1 MTVIFSI
8 QRLQQFVFSSFVQ
21 VILSQLII
29 IEYLKTDVDLVEMAD
44 IKQTTIDLGLLE
56 EDDEFEEFPKDEV
69 ESEDQ
74 DQSDIK
80 IWEDK
85 WDDDDTAQVKVKHFG
100 YKLIIQC
107 KPRLVIKHS

>member
-1 MTVIFSI
+1 M
-8 QRLQQFVFSSFVQ
+8 
-21 VILSQLII
+21 II
-29 IEYLKTDVDLVEMAD
+29 IENLKTDVDLVEMAD

-100 YKLIIQC
+100 YKL
-107 KPRLVIKHS
+107 